1 MFSIGCI
8 ISYLLLRTSPS
19 ASDLPMTPH
28 WFIAWLNTYH
38 DLRTLPMAFG
48 YAIIPA
54 LLQWD
59 HKPKR
64 RISLGI
70 ILLILILCE
79 TAQLMIPSRR
89 FTWFDILYSVLGVL
103 MAEGIARLIYKIRMP
118 QITMSGL
125 V

>member
-1 MFSIGCI
+1 
-8 ISYLLLRTSPS
+8 
-19 ASDLPMTPH
+19 
-28 WFIAWLNTYH
+28 
-38 DLRTLPMAFG
+38 MAFG

-79 TAQLMIPSRR
+79 TAQLMIPTRR

-103 MAEGIARLIYKIRMP
+103 MAEGIARLIYKIRKP
-118 QITMSGL
+118 QITMSRL